1 VELVER
7 WWNGQFGK
15 MARVDIWVW
24 KDGDTWHVRGRRRG
38 EGGPEVN
45 HMFTGFPAELQARRM
60 SKALRD
66 KTPGSPD
73 RWRDLTDA
81 VRTVNDK
88 YKWGP
93 PEGDPLPEEP

>member
-1 VELVER
+1 VELIER

-45 HMFTGFPAELQARRM
+45 YTFIGFPAEAQARRQA
-60 SKALRD
+60 KVLRD
-66 KTPGSPD
+66 KAPGSPD
-73 RWRDLTDA
+73 RWRDITDA
-81 VRTVNDK
+81 VRRANDRN
-88 YKWGP
+88 P
-93 PEGDPLPEEP
+93 PSSPGAEP